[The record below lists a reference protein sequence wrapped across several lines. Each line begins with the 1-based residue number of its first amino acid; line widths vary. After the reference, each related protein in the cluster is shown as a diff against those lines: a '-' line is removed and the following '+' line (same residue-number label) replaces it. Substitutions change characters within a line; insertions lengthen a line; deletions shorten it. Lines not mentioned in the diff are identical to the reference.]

1 MSTEENKAIARR
13 VFEAINEK
21 NWAVLDDVISTD
33 CLFHGPWG
41 EEEKVSQLI
50 KRIALMMYDAFPDHH
65 LTIEDMIVEGNKVV
79 TRATARGTHKGDF
92 MGIAPTGKQFI
103 MMGIWIYY
111 IADGKII
118 EDWEVLDQLGM
129 MQQLGAIPPMGQ

>member
-1 MSTEENKAIARR
+1 MSTEENKAIVRR

-21 NWAVLDDVISTD
+21 NWAVLDDVFSTD
-33 CLFHGPWG
+33 CIFHGPWG
-41 EEEKVSQLI
+41 EEKVTQLI
-50 KRIALMMYDAFPDHH
+50 KRVALMMYDAFPDHH
-65 LTIEDMIVEGNKVV
+65 FTIEDMIVEGNKVV
-79 TRATARGTHKGDF
+79 TRATVQGTHKNDF
-92 MGIAPTGKQFI
+92 MGIAPTGKQFT
-103 MMGIWIYY
+103 MTGIWIYY

>member
-1 MSTEENKAIARR
+1 MSTEENKAIVRR

-41 EEEKVSQLI
+41 EEKVPQLI

-65 LTIEDMIVEGNKVV
+65 FTIEDMIVEGNKVV
-79 TRATARGTHKGDF
+79 TRATARGTHKSDF
-92 MGIAPTGKQFI
+92 MGIAPTGKQFT
-103 MMGIWIYY
+103 MTGIWIYY

>member
-1 MSTEENKAIARR
+1 MLTEDNKAIVRR

-21 NWAVLDDVISTD
+21 NWAVLDDVFSAGCI
-33 CLFHGPWG
+33 FHGPWG
-41 EEEKVSQLI
+41 EEKVTQLI
-50 KRIALMMYDAFPDHH
+50 KRVALMMYDAFPDHH

-79 TRATARGTHKGDF
+79 TRATAQGTHKNDF
-92 MGIAPTGKQFI
+92 MGIAPTGKQFT
-103 MMGIWIYY
+103 MTGIWIYY

>member
-1 MSTEENKAIARR
+1 
-13 VFEAINEK
+13 
-21 NWAVLDDVISTD
+21 
-33 CLFHGPWG
+33 
-41 EEEKVSQLI
+41 
-50 KRIALMMYDAFPDHH
+50 MMYDAFPDHH
-65 LTIEDMIVEGNKVV
+65 FTVEDMIVEGNKVV

-92 MGIAPTGKQFI
+92 MGIAPTGKQFT

-129 MQQLGAIPPMGQ
+129 MQQLGAIPPMGQWELLINDTMLKFERKSS